1 MSRISYVNGRYLPHR
16 QARVHIED
24 RGYQFAD
31 GVYEVI
37 AIRHGR
43 PIDYARHIDRLER
56 SLDAIHLNWP
66 VTPSVL
72 AQVIRRVCHRN
83 RVMDGIV
90 YVQITRGQARRDHA
104 FPARPVPSLVVT
116 ARSGRLPPAALLETG
131 IDVITVPDL
140 RWTRCDIKSIALL
153 PNVLGKQAAR
163 DAGAFEAWQIDADG
177 FITEGTSTNAWIID
191 ASGRIR
197 TRSLDRSIL
206 AGITRDVVFEVA
218 AREGLAIAQ
227 EKFTLDEALSARE
240 AFLTST
246 TSFVLPVVKI
256 DGKPVGGGRP
266 GPVSRR
272 LAAAYAATIDA
283 QMAGRAEA
291 AT

>member
-1 MSRISYVNGRYLPHR
+1 M
-16 QARVHIED
+16 
-24 RGYQFAD
+24 
-31 GVYEVI
+31 
-37 AIRHGR
+37 
-43 PIDYARHIDRLER
+43 
-56 SLDAIHLNWP
+56 
-66 VTPSVL
+66 
-72 AQVIRRVCHRN
+72 
-83 RVMDGIV
+83 
-90 YVQITRGQARRDHA
+90 
-104 FPARPVPSLVVT
+104 VT